1 MQKNF
6 ADGLCGHRRCGCCAF
21 LRQGRTAARAG
32 SARKLPDSGLG
43 AARCPHAVVALCA
56 MALASG
62 VDLAG
67 GASLA
72 LRPVAPGNNSGF
84 A

>member
-1 MQKNF
+1 M
-6 ADGLCGHRRCGCCAF
+6 A
-21 LRQGRTAARAG
+21 AARAG
-32 SARKLPDSGLG
+32 SARKLPDSGLRRPVG
-43 AARCPHAVVALCA
+43 PHAVIALCA

>member
-1 MQKNF
+1 M
-6 ADGLCGHRRCGCCAF
+6 
-21 LRQGRTAARAG
+21 GRPVG
-32 SARKLPDSGLG
+32 
-43 AARCPHAVVALCA
+43 PHAVIALCA